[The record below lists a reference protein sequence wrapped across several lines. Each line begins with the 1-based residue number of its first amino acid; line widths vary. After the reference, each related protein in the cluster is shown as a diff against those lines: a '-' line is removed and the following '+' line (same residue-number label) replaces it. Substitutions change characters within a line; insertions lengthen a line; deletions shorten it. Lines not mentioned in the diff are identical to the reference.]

1 MGCLS
6 GRLGEQEAV
15 DGDLQRA
22 VDLLLANLPE
32 APPAGGALRTGEIDL
47 LQVGEALLAA
57 LSGLLGDKRAA
68 LTGLQEAVAVLR
80 LAAGL
85 LAAKRGEASL
95 LTGVAL
101 LTPRSGDYERL
112 DEQFAVSLMVARRT
126 LPLRLLLTDDLCPR
140 RRGAELVPDLLLSLL
155 EERRLLDVLREDLRE
170 VLLEDLLE
178 VLREDL
184 REERRDDL
192 LDDLLLEHDLLLCD
206 DDRLL
211 LLLM

>member
-15 DGDLQRA
+15 DGDLRRA
-22 VDLLLANLPE
+22 GDLPLANLPE
-32 APPAGGALRTGEIDL
+32 ATPAGAALRSGELDR

-57 LSGLLGDKRAA
+57 LSGLLGDERAA

-101 LTPRSGDYERL
+101 LSPRSDDYERL
-112 DEQFAVSLMVARRT
+112 EEQFAVSLMVARRT
-126 LPLRLLLTDDLCPR
+126 LPLPLLLTEDLCPR
-140 RRGAELVPDLLLSLL
+140 RRGAELLPVLLLSLL
-155 EERRLLDVLREDLRE
+155 EERRLLEVLLEVLREI
-170 VLLEDLLE
+170 LLEDLLE
-178 VLREDL
+178 FLRDDL
-184 REERRDDL
+184 REQRRDDL
-192 LDDLLLEHDLLLCD
+192 RDDLLLEHDLLL
-206 DDRLL
+206 
-211 LLLM
+211 